1 MRQALIINHSHRK
14 RLVVHRNTKPALS
27 RIHTRRR
34 DGNSSLVAQ
43 AICAQRR
50 TSQDSKQMRFRQ
62 KQKQ

>member
-14 RLVVHRNTKPALS
+14 GLVVHRNTKPALS

-43 AICAQRR
+43 AICCSAEDKPGQ
-50 TSQDSKQMRFRQ
+50 
-62 KQKQ
+62 